1 MNNPSIESG
10 VCDKCG
16 GKIIK
21 TPEGEFVCLECGL
34 VKGHEV
40 TEPNYTVAPIKSDHV
55 GYVSHVYADNMSLI
69 YGVGSNISRRS
80 IKKNFNESSMGN
92 LITHD
97 KKIKLEKTR
106 QIIEKRILNSMEFVA
121 SRLNIPDDVLRRSI
135 IIYAKTIRIMKKDK
149 KRIPGVNKY
158 ALSAASLIAAIWEAG
173 NIKPFTL
180 VEIASFYRELGHR
193 VDSRNIAWA
202 LIQTRK
208 IIQRNI
214 TIKERIRVY
223 IDRITAM
230 LYSNTFIRI
239 KIRYMHNKINL
250 STYVQKIK
258 ERALRILD
266 SLNQNVYQ
274 SKNPYIIAASLVYI
288 SEKMLASEL
297 KFRSL
302 LSHKVLSITIGISDY
317 SIRDNVQM
325 ILSYLGIKIDL
336 SSRGIIRNAYPNVS

>member
-1 MNNPSIESG
+1 MNNLNVEGG

-21 TPEGEFVCLECGL
+21 TPEGEFVCSECGL
-34 VKGHEV
+34 VKGHEFA
-40 TEPNYTVAPIKSDHV
+40 EPNYTIAPMKSDHV

-80 IKKNFNESSMGN
+80 TKKNFNKSSMGT

-97 KKIKLEKTR
+97 KKIKLEKTK

-239 KIRYMHNKINL
+239 KIRYMRNKINL

-258 ERALRILD
+258 ERALKILD
-266 SLNQNVYQ
+266 SLDQNVYQ

-317 SIRDNVQM
+317 SIRDNVQA

-336 SSRGIIRNAYPNVS
+336 SSRGIIRSAYPNVS